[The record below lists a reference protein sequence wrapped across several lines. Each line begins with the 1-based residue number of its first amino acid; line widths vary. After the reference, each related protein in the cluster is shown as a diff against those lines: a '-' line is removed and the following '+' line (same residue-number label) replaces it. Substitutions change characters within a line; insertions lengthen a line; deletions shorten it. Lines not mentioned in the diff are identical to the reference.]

1 MPQLLND
8 YPELLK
14 TIGENI
20 RKHRKDKGLSQEELA
35 NRCDMDRTYLSDIEN
50 AKYNVTLKKLCEIAN
65 ILEVKI
71 VEMLAVN

>member
-35 NRCDMDRTYLSDIEN
+35 NLCDMDRTYLSDIEN

-65 ILEVKI
+65 VLGVEILVLLSGK
-71 VEMLAVN
+71 